1 MRSFRI
7 IVNAM
12 TNKMSDV
19 MKKVEIAD
27 SKEAPVTAQRR
38 FGLIVIGDEILS
50 GRRQDKHMSKLIE
63 LLNERGLSLAW
74 AKYVA
79 DDPEQITATLKDSFA
94 SGDVVFSTGGIG
106 ATPDDHTRQCAA
118 LALGTKTQLHPSA
131 RDLIAGRIQ
140 SMAEGDPLKADLNT
154 PENQHRFKMGE
165 FPIGSEIIPN
175 PYNQIPGFRIHEHH
189 FVPGFP
195 VMAAPMM
202 AWSLDTHYKD
212 LFHQEN
218 WAEQSFIVPKGIES
232 TLTPLMERIEANF
245 PGVKVFSLPS
255 VGDATRGGV
264 YAQRHI
270 ELGIKGNANL
280 LESAWI
286 ALRAGTQELGYEIH
300 DIS

>member
-1 MRSFRI
+1 M
-7 IVNAM
+7 VDAL
-12 TNKMSDV
+12 
-19 MKKVEIAD
+19 KKVIIDEPIKT
-27 SKEAPVTAQRR
+27 SRR

-63 LLNERGLSLAW
+63 LLNERGLSLSW
-74 AKYVA
+74 VKYVA
-79 DDPEQITATLKDSFA
+79 DDPDQITATLKASFA

-118 LALGTKTQLHPSA
+118 LALGTKTQLHPTA
-131 RDLIAGRIQ
+131 RELIAGRIQ
-140 SMAEGDPLKADLNT
+140 STAEGDPIKADLSR

-175 PYNQIPGFRIHEHH
+175 PYNQIPGFRIQEHH

-218 WAEQSFIVPKGIES
+218 WSEQSFIVPKGIES
-232 TLTPLMERIEANF
+232 ALTPLMERIEASF

-255 VGDATRGGV
+255 VGDASKGGV
-264 YAQRHI
+264 YAERHI

-280 LESAWI
+280 LESAWS
-286 ALRAGTQELGYEIH
+286 ALRTGTQELGYEIH
-300 DIS
+300 DIT

>member
-1 MRSFRI
+1 
-7 IVNAM
+7 
-12 TNKMSDV
+12 
-19 MKKVEIAD
+19 
-27 SKEAPVTAQRR
+27 
-38 FGLIVIGDEILS
+38 
-50 GRRQDKHMSKLIE
+50 MSKLIE
-63 LLNERGLSLAW
+63 LLNERGLSLSW

-118 LALGTKTQLHPSA
+118 LALGTKTELHPTA
-131 RDLIAGRIQ
+131 QELIAGRIQ
-140 SMAEGDPLKADLNT
+140 SMAEGDPIKADLST

-165 FPIGSEIIPN
+165 FPIGSDIIPN
-175 PYNQIPGFRIHEHH
+175 PYNQIPGFSIQEHY

-202 AWSLDTHYKD
+202 SWCLDAHYQN
-212 LFHQEN
+212 LFHREN

-232 TLTPLMERIEANF
+232 TLTPLMEHIEASF

-255 VGDATRGGV
+255 VGDHSKGGV
-264 YAQRHI
+264 YAERHI

-280 LESAWI
+280 LDSAWI
-286 ALRAGTQELGYEIH
+286 ALRTGTEALGYEIH
-300 DIS
+300 DISKSQ

>member
-1 MRSFRI
+1 MVDAI
-7 IVNAM
+7 
-12 TNKMSDV
+12 
-19 MKKVEIAD
+19 KKVEIESLQNTP
-27 SKEAPVTAQRR
+27 SKEQRR

-50 GRRQDKHMSKLIE
+50 GRRQDKHMATLIS

-79 DDPEQITATLKDSFA
+79 DDPVQITATLRDSFA

-131 RDLIAGRIQ
+131 KELIAARIQ
-140 SMAEGDPLKADLNT
+140 STAEGDPIKADLNT

-165 FPIGSEIIPN
+165 FPIGSDIIPN
-175 PYNQIPGFRIHEHH
+175 PYNQIPGFRIKEHH

-202 AWSLDTHYKD
+202 AWCLETHYID

-232 TLTPLMERIEANF
+232 ALTPLMERIEANF

-255 VGDATRGGV
+255 VGDPTKGGV

-286 ALRAGTQELGYEIH
+286 ALRTGTQELGYEIH

>member
-1 MRSFRI
+1 M
-7 IVNAM
+7 VEAL
-12 TNKMSDV
+12 
-19 MKKVEIAD
+19 KKVGIDVPEVK
-27 SKEAPVTAQRR
+27 SRR

-50 GRRQDKHMSKLIE
+50 GRRQDKHLSKLIE
-63 LLNERGLSLAW
+63 LLNERGLSLSW

-79 DDPEQITATLKDSFA
+79 DDPQQITATLKDSFA

-118 LALGTKTQLHPSA
+118 LALGTKTALHPTA
-131 RDLIAGRIQ
+131 QELIAGRIQ
-140 SMAEGDPLKADLNT
+140 VMAEGDPAKADLSA

-165 FPIGSEIIPN
+165 FPLGSDIIPN
-175 PYNQIPGFRIHEHH
+175 PYNQIPGFSIREHY

-202 AWSLDTHYKD
+202 AWCLDNYYQD
-212 LFHQEN
+212 LFHREN

-232 TLTPLMERIEANF
+232 TLTPLMERIEASF

-255 VGDATRGGV
+255 VGDPSRGGV
-264 YAQRHI
+264 YSERHI
-270 ELGIKGNANL
+270 ELGIKGDANL

-286 ALRAGTQELGYEIH
+286 ALRAGTEALGYPIH
-300 DIS
+300 DISKSK

>member
-1 MRSFRI
+1 MANEMVDAI
-7 IVNAM
+7 
-12 TNKMSDV
+12 
-19 MKKVEIAD
+19 KKVEID
-27 SKEAPVTAQRR
+27 LPVDVSTSAQRR

-50 GRRQDKHMSKLIE
+50 GRRQDKHMATLIG

-79 DDPEQITATLKDSFA
+79 DDPEQITATLKESFA

-118 LALGTKTQLHPSA
+118 LALGTKTELHPSA
-131 RDLIAGRIQ
+131 QELIAGRIQ
-140 SMAEGDPLKADLNT
+140 SMAEGDPIKADLNT

-165 FPIGSEIIPN
+165 FPIGSDIIPN
-175 PYNQIPGFRIHEHH
+175 PYNQIPGFRIKEHH

-202 AWSLDTHYKD
+202 AWCLNTYYKD

-218 WAEQSFIVPKGIES
+218 RAEQSFIVPKGIES

-255 VGDATRGGV
+255 VGDPNKGGV

-270 ELGIKGNANL
+270 ELGIKGNSNL

-286 ALRAGTQELGYEIH
+286 ALRTGTQELGYEIH

>member
-1 MRSFRI
+1 MA
-7 IVNAM
+7 NE
-12 TNKMSDV
+12 MSDA
-19 MKKVEIAD
+19 MKKVEI
-27 SKEAPVTAQRR
+27 EEVTNTPTEAQRR

-79 DDPEQITATLKDSFA
+79 DDPEQITATLKQSFA

-118 LALGTKTQLHPSA
+118 LALGTKTELHPTA
-131 RDLIAGRIQ
+131 QELIAGRIQ
-140 SMAEGDPLKADLNT
+140 SMAEGDPIKADLST

-165 FPIGSEIIPN
+165 FPLGSDIIPN
-175 PYNQIPGFRIHEHH
+175 PYNQIPGFRIREHH
-189 FVPGFP
+189 FLPGFP

-202 AWSLDTHYKD
+202 AWCLDTYYKD

-255 VGDATRGGV
+255 VGDAKKGGV

-300 DIS
+300 DLS

>member
-1 MRSFRI
+1 MVDAI
-7 IVNAM
+7 
-12 TNKMSDV
+12 
-19 MKKVEIAD
+19 KKVEID
-27 SKEAPVTAQRR
+27 LSNKTQRR

-63 LLNERGLSLAW
+63 LLNERGLSLSW

-79 DDPEQITATLKDSFA
+79 DDPVQIAATLKESFA

-118 LALGTKTQLHPSA
+118 LALGTKLELHPTA
-131 RDLIAGRIQ
+131 RELIAGRIQ
-140 SMAEGDPLKADLNT
+140 SMAEGDPIKADLNT

-175 PYNQIPGFRIHEHH
+175 PYNQIPGFRIQEHH
-189 FVPGFP
+189 FLPGFP

-202 AWSLDTHYKD
+202 AWCLDTYYKD

-218 WAEQSFIVPKGIES
+218 WAEQSFIVPKGVES
-232 TLTPLMERIEANF
+232 ALTPLMERIEANF

-255 VGDATRGGV
+255 VGDASRGGV
-264 YAQRHI
+264 YAQKHI

-300 DIS
+300 DISQA

>member
-1 MRSFRI
+1 M
-7 IVNAM
+7 VDAL
-12 TNKMSDV
+12 
-19 MKKVEIAD
+19 KKVIIDEPIKT
-27 SKEAPVTAQRR
+27 SRR

-63 LLNERGLSLAW
+63 LLNERGLSLSW

-79 DDPEQITATLKDSFA
+79 DDPDQITAALKASFA

-118 LALGTKTQLHPSA
+118 LALGTKTQLHPTA
-131 RDLIAGRIQ
+131 RELIAGRIQ
-140 SMAEGDPLKADLNT
+140 STAEGDPIKADLSR

-175 PYNQIPGFRIHEHH
+175 PYNQIPGFRIQEHH

-218 WAEQSFIVPKGIES
+218 WSEQSFIVPKGIES
-232 TLTPLMERIEANF
+232 ALTPLMERIEASF

-255 VGDATRGGV
+255 VGDASKGGV
-264 YAQRHI
+264 YAERHI

-280 LESAWI
+280 LESAWS
-286 ALRAGTQELGYEIH
+286 ALRTGTQELGYEIH
-300 DIS
+300 DIT

>member
-1 MRSFRI
+1 M
-7 IVNAM
+7 
-12 TNKMSDV
+12 
-19 MKKVEIAD
+19 AD
-27 SKEAPVTAQRR
+27 ASNSVDMNLSEPKSRR

-63 LLNERGLSLAW
+63 LLSERGLSLSW

-79 DDPEQITATLKDSFA
+79 DDPEQITATLMDSFA

-118 LALGTKTQLHPSA
+118 LALGTKTELHPTA
-131 RDLIAGRIQ
+131 QELIAGRIQ
-140 SMAEGDPLKADLNT
+140 VMAEGDPLKADLNT

-165 FPIGSEIIPN
+165 FPLGSDIIPN
-175 PYNQIPGFRIHEHH
+175 PYNQIPGFSIREHY

-202 AWSLDTHYKD
+202 AWCLDNYYQN
-212 LFHQEN
+212 LFHREN
-218 WAEQSFIVPKGIES
+218 WAEQSFIVPKGVES
-232 TLTPLMERIEANF
+232 TLTPLMERIEASF

-255 VGDATRGGV
+255 VGDPSKGGV
-264 YAQRHI
+264 YSERHI

-280 LESAWI
+280 LENAWI
-286 ALRAGTQELGYEIH
+286 ALRAGTEALGYPIH
-300 DIS
+300 DISKAD

>member
-1 MRSFRI
+1 M
-7 IVNAM
+7 VDA
-12 TNKMSDV
+12 
-19 MKKVEIAD
+19 MKKVEIEMPN
-27 SKEAPVTAQRR
+27 KVQRR

-63 LLNERGLSLAW
+63 LLNERGLSLAG
-74 AKYVA
+74 AQYVA

-118 LALGTKTQLHPSA
+118 LALGTKT
-131 RDLIAGRIQ
+131 
-140 SMAEGDPLKADLNT
+140 
-154 PENQHRFKMGE
+154 E

-175 PYNQIPGFRIHEHH
+175 PYNQIPGFRIQEHH

-202 AWSLDTHYKD
+202 AWCLDTYYKD

-218 WAEQSFIVPKGIES
+218 WAEQSFIVPKGVES

-255 VGDATRGGV
+255 VGDASKGGV

-300 DIS
+300 DISQA

>member
-1 MRSFRI
+1 M
-7 IVNAM
+7 V
-12 TNKMSDV
+12 DEL
-19 MKKVEIAD
+19 KKVIIDEPIKT
-27 SKEAPVTAQRR
+27 SRR

-63 LLNERGLSLAW
+63 LLNERGLSLSW

-79 DDPEQITATLKDSFA
+79 DDPDQITATLKASFA

-118 LALGTKTQLHPSA
+118 LALGTKTQLHPTA
-131 RDLIAGRIQ
+131 RELIAGRIQ
-140 SMAEGDPLKADLNT
+140 STAEGDPIKADLSR

-175 PYNQIPGFRIHEHH
+175 PYNQIPGFRIQEHH

-218 WAEQSFIVPKGIES
+218 WSEQSFIVPKGIES
-232 TLTPLMERIEANF
+232 ALTPLMERIEASF

-255 VGDATRGGV
+255 VGDASKGGV
-264 YAQRHI
+264 YAERHI

-280 LESAWI
+280 LESAWS
-286 ALRAGTQELGYEIH
+286 ALRTGTQELGYEIH
-300 DIS
+300 DIT

>member
-1 MRSFRI
+1 M
-7 IVNAM
+7 V
-12 TNKMSDV
+12 DV
-19 MKKVEIAD
+19 IKKVEVDAAGKD
-27 SKEAPVTAQRR
+27 AKASRR
-38 FGLIVIGDEILS
+38 FGLIIIGDEILS

-63 LLNERGLSLAW
+63 LLNERGLNLAW

-79 DDPEQITATLKDSFA
+79 DDPEQITATLKESFA

-118 LALGTKTQLHPSA
+118 LALGSTIALHPMA
-131 RDLIAGRIQ
+131 KELITGHIQ
-140 SMAEGDPLKADLNT
+140 ATAEGDPVKADLNT

-165 FPIGSEIIPN
+165 FPVGSEIIPN
-175 PYNQIPGFRIHEHH
+175 PYNQIPGFRIQEHH

-202 AWSLDTHYKD
+202 EWCLDAHYSD

-232 TLTPLMERIEANF
+232 VLTPLMERIETNF

-255 VGDATRGGV
+255 VGDPSKGGV
-264 YAQRHI
+264 YVDRHI

-280 LESAWI
+280 LESAWS
-286 ALRAGTQELGYEIH
+286 ALRTGTQALGYEIH
-300 DIS
+300 DIT

>member
-1 MRSFRI
+1 M
-7 IVNAM
+7 V
-12 TNKMSDV
+12 DV
-19 MKKVEIAD
+19 IKKVEVDGSVKDANA
-27 SKEAPVTAQRR
+27 SRR
-38 FGLIVIGDEILS
+38 FGLIIIGDEILS

-63 LLNERGLSLAW
+63 LLNERGLNLAW

-79 DDPEQITATLKDSFA
+79 DDPEQITATLKESFA

-118 LALGTKTQLHPSA
+118 LALGITIELHPIA
-131 RDLIAGRIQ
+131 KELITGRIQ
-140 SMAEGDPLKADLNT
+140 ATAEGDPVKANLNT
-154 PENQHRFKMGE
+154 AENQHRFKMGE
-165 FPIGSEIIPN
+165 FPVGSEIIPN
-175 PYNQIPGFRIHEHH
+175 PYNQIPGFRIQEHH

-202 AWSLDTHYKD
+202 EWCLDTHYKH

-232 TLTPLMERIEANF
+232 VLTPLMERIEANF

-255 VGDATRGGV
+255 VGDPSKGGV
-264 YAQRHI
+264 YADRHI

-280 LESAWI
+280 LESAWS
-286 ALRAGTQELGYEIH
+286 ALRTGTQALGYEIH
-300 DIS
+300 DIT

>member
-1 MRSFRI
+1 M
-7 IVNAM
+7 VDAL
-12 TNKMSDV
+12 
-19 MKKVEIAD
+19 KKVIIDEPIKT
-27 SKEAPVTAQRR
+27 SRR

-63 LLNERGLSLAW
+63 LLNERGLSLSW

-79 DDPEQITATLKDSFA
+79 DDPDQITATLKASFA

-118 LALGTKTQLHPSA
+118 LALGTKTQLHPTA
-131 RDLIAGRIQ
+131 RELIAGRIQ
-140 SMAEGDPLKADLNT
+140 STAEGDPIKADLSR

-175 PYNQIPGFRIHEHH
+175 PYNQIPGFRIQEHH

-218 WAEQSFIVPKGIES
+218 WSEQSFIVPKGIES
-232 TLTPLMERIEANF
+232 ALTPLMERIEASF

-255 VGDATRGGV
+255 VGDASKGGV
-264 YAQRHI
+264 YAERHI

-280 LESAWI
+280 LESAWS
-286 ALRAGTQELGYEIH
+286 ALRTGTQELGYEIH
-300 DIS
+300 DIN

>member
-1 MRSFRI
+1 M
-7 IVNAM
+7 VEAL
-12 TNKMSDV
+12 
-19 MKKVEIAD
+19 KKVGIDVPEVK
-27 SKEAPVTAQRR
+27 SRR

-50 GRRQDKHMSKLIE
+50 GRRQDKHLSKLIE
-63 LLNERGLSLAW
+63 LLNERGLSLSW

-118 LALGTKTQLHPSA
+118 LALGTKTALHPTA
-131 RDLIAGRIQ
+131 QELIAGRIQ
-140 SMAEGDPLKADLNT
+140 VMAEGDPAKADLSA

-165 FPIGSEIIPN
+165 FPLGSDIIPN
-175 PYNQIPGFRIHEHH
+175 PYNQIPGFSIREHY

-202 AWSLDTHYKD
+202 AWCLDNYYQD
-212 LFHQEN
+212 LFHREN

-232 TLTPLMERIEANF
+232 TLTPLMERIEASF

-255 VGDATRGGV
+255 VGDLSRGGV
-264 YAQRHI
+264 YSERHI
-270 ELGIKGNANL
+270 ELGIKGDANL

-286 ALRAGTQELGYEIH
+286 ALRAGTEALGYAIH
-300 DIS
+300 DISKSK

>member
-1 MRSFRI
+1 MVDQVKNVAI
-7 IVNAM
+7 
-12 TNKMSDV
+12 DV
-19 MKKVEIAD
+19 
-27 SKEAPVTAQRR
+27 PQLLNRR

-50 GRRQDKHMSKLIE
+50 GRRQDKHMNTLIE
-63 LLNERGLSLAW
+63 LLNERGLSLSW
-74 AKYVA
+74 VRYVA
-79 DDPEQITATLKDSFA
+79 DNPDQITATLVDGFA

-118 LALGTKTQLHPSA
+118 LALGTTLELHPTA
-131 RDLIAGRIQ
+131 RELIAGRIQ
-140 SMAEGDPLKADLNT
+140 SMAEGDPIKADLNT

-175 PYNQIPGFRIHEHH
+175 PYNQIPGFRIKELH

-202 AWSLDTHYKD
+202 AWCLDTHYKN

-232 TLTPLMERIEANF
+232 VLTPLMERIESAY

-255 VGDATRGGV
+255 VGDPAKEGV
-264 YAQRHI
+264 YAERHI
-270 ELGIKGNANL
+270 ELGIKGNADL
-280 LESAWI
+280 LNSAWI
-286 ALRAGTQELGYEIH
+286 ALRSGTEALGYEIH
-300 DIS
+300 DISAA

>member
-1 MRSFRI
+1 M
-7 IVNAM
+7 VEAL
-12 TNKMSDV
+12 
-19 MKKVEIAD
+19 KKVGIDVPEVK
-27 SKEAPVTAQRR
+27 SRR

-50 GRRQDKHMSKLIE
+50 GRRQDKHLSKLIE
-63 LLNERGLSLAW
+63 LLNERGLSLSW

-94 SGDVVFSTGGIG
+94 CGDVVFSTGGIG

-118 LALGTKTQLHPSA
+118 LALGTKTALHPTA
-131 RDLIAGRIQ
+131 QELIAGRIQ
-140 SMAEGDPLKADLNT
+140 VMAEGDPAKADLSA

-165 FPIGSEIIPN
+165 FPLGSDIIPN
-175 PYNQIPGFRIHEHH
+175 PYNQIPGFSIREHY

-202 AWSLDTHYKD
+202 AWCLDNYYQD
-212 LFHQEN
+212 LFHREN

-232 TLTPLMERIEANF
+232 TLTPLMERIEASF

-255 VGDATRGGV
+255 VGDPSRGGV
-264 YAQRHI
+264 FSERHI
-270 ELGIKGNANL
+270 ELGIKGDTNL

-286 ALRAGTQELGYEIH
+286 ALRAGTEALGYAIH
-300 DIS
+300 DISKSK

>member
-1 MRSFRI
+1 M
-7 IVNAM
+7 VN
-12 TNKMSDV
+12 TI
-19 MKKVEIAD
+19 KKVEID
-27 SKEAPVTAQRR
+27 SLQNTLSAAQRR

-50 GRRQDKHMSKLIE
+50 GRRQDKHMVTLIS

-74 AKYVA
+74 ANYVA
-79 DDPEQITATLKDSFA
+79 DDPVQITATLRDSFA

-131 RDLIAGRIQ
+131 KELIAARIQ
-140 SMAEGDPLKADLNT
+140 LTAEGDPIKADLNT

-165 FPIGSEIIPN
+165 FPIGSDIIPN
-175 PYNQIPGFRIHEHH
+175 PYNQIPGFRIKEHH

-202 AWSLDTHYKD
+202 AWCLDTHYKD

-232 TLTPLMERIEANF
+232 ALTPLMERIEANF

-255 VGDATRGGV
+255 VGDPTKGGV

-280 LESAWI
+280 LECAWI
-286 ALRAGTQELGYEIH
+286 ALRTGTQELGYEIH

>member
-1 MRSFRI
+1 MI
-7 IVNAM
+7 IDEPIK
-12 TNKMSDV
+12 TS
-19 MKKVEIAD
+19 
-27 SKEAPVTAQRR
+27 RR

-63 LLNERGLSLAW
+63 LLNERGLSLSW

-79 DDPEQITATLKDSFA
+79 DDPDQITATLKASFA

-118 LALGTKTQLHPSA
+118 LALGTKTQLHPTA
-131 RDLIAGRIQ
+131 RELIAGRIQ
-140 SMAEGDPLKADLNT
+140 STAEGDPIKADLSR

-175 PYNQIPGFRIHEHH
+175 PYNQIPGFRIQEHH

-218 WAEQSFIVPKGIES
+218 WSEQSFIVPKGIES
-232 TLTPLMERIEANF
+232 ALTPLMERIEASF

-255 VGDATRGGV
+255 VGDASKGGV
-264 YAQRHI
+264 YAERHI

-280 LESAWI
+280 LESAWS
-286 ALRAGTQELGYEIH
+286 ALRTGTQELGYEIH
-300 DIS
+300 DIT

>member
-1 MRSFRI
+1 M
-7 IVNAM
+7 VEAL
-12 TNKMSDV
+12 
-19 MKKVEIAD
+19 KKVGIDVSEVK
-27 SKEAPVTAQRR
+27 SRR

-50 GRRQDKHMSKLIE
+50 GRRQDKHLSKLIE
-63 LLNERGLSLAW
+63 LLNERGLSLSW

-79 DDPEQITATLKDSFA
+79 DDPQQITATLKDSFA

-118 LALGTKTQLHPSA
+118 LALGTKTALHPTA
-131 RDLIAGRIQ
+131 QELIAGRIQ
-140 SMAEGDPLKADLNT
+140 VMAEGDPAKADLSA

-165 FPIGSEIIPN
+165 FPLGSGIIPN
-175 PYNQIPGFRIHEHH
+175 PYNQIPGFSIREHY

-202 AWSLDTHYKD
+202 AWCLDNYYQD
-212 LFHQEN
+212 LFHREN

-232 TLTPLMERIEANF
+232 TLTPLMERIEASF

-255 VGDATRGGV
+255 VGDPSRGGV
-264 YAQRHI
+264 YSERHI
-270 ELGIKGNANL
+270 ELGIKGDANL

-286 ALRAGTQELGYEIH
+286 ALRAGTEALGYAIH
-300 DIS
+300 DISKSK